1 MSNTLQWIWNRTA
14 RIIDGS
20 DISQLNVR
28 FSNRQHTSFRVYDT
42 SFVDLLGFADIE
54 DITHKT
60 GNFKR
65 FSVLVKMLTAA
76 LAQQSDSVFIDL
88 LTFADLVSSRIM
100 KAFAFR
106 CLHIAFS
113 F

>member
-1 MSNTLQWIWNRTA
+1 MARTFP
-14 RIIDGS
+14 S
-20 DISQLNVR
+20 PMYVSQTA
-28 FSNRQHTSFRVYDT
+28 HFRVYDT
-42 SFVDLLGFADIE
+42 SFDLLGFTDIE

-106 CLHIAFS
+106 CLHIAFLLKLFRKCLS
-113 F
+113 NVVRLVAR